1 MWTQQFFFN
10 HFHFLFLAV
19 LLGMLLTLLEK
30 CTYLEV
36 FWSRFSPNIGL
47 YGPEKLCIVLH
58 SIIYSQKNIFNFWFV
73 LAKRNKRSIRIR
85 QNKIENTWCDET
97 FACLQIQPLTYSN
110 TLSCLIGHRLLCL
123 TLLTI
128 SYFFSC
134 CSFSMNSVQ
143 LFLFSRFSQFFYSK
157 FNYYSALK

>member
-30 CTYLEV
+30 CTYLEA
-36 FWSRFSPNIGL
+36 FWSIFSPNIGL

-73 LAKRNKRSIRIR
+73 LAKRNKPSIRIR

-97 FACLQIQPLTYSN
+97 FACLQISTIDLFKYSLMFDWSSFALSN
-110 TLSCLIGHRLLCL
+110 TFNNIIFLFLLLIFCEFCSAFSFF
-123 TLLTI
+123 TILTI
-128 SYFFSC
+128 FLFK
-134 CSFSMNSVQ
+134 VQ
-143 LFLFSRFSQFFYSK
+143 LLFST
-157 FNYYSALK
+157 